1 MSPGGGDIATGW
13 KFLLI
18 FMCSWINRNKTASDE
33 LCSNFSLLIPSMIK
47 KIVELVLS
55 EASNFDLMYT
65 ATEVA
70 VEQSSIFTNLCRQ
83 GTEMLYDNVE
93 KVFSNF
99 VYPLHQNLYWR
110 ERLLAIAPQ
119 ILRQTRITL
128 DFVML
133 NRSATDRRHS
143 GLSCIHIVI
152 NTCFCK
158 SMVGLPPFLCPWGR
172 PRQVA
177 NKRSKQLTVVLDI
190 RKWLKKSETL

>member
-1 MSPGGGDIATGW
+1 
-13 KFLLI
+13 
-18 FMCSWINRNKTASDE
+18 
-33 LCSNFSLLIPSMIK
+33 MIK

-119 ILRQTRITL
+119 ILR
-128 DFVML
+128 
-133 NRSATDRRHS
+133 
-143 GLSCIHIVI
+143 
-152 NTCFCK
+152 
-158 SMVGLPPFLCPWGR
+158 
-172 PRQVA
+172 
-177 NKRSKQLTVVLDI
+177 
-190 RKWLKKSETL
+190 